1 MRGPNTAISATA
13 TTMAAPS
20 FSGCNAWDSAQRS
33 SPTIRRPNGGE
44 DAVAALRRRRRSPVG
59 WPVHQGLTIA
69 SLRVAADLIG
79 SILDL
84 ARRTLGSRSTFHR
97 RLTGPGSAGHAAA
110 TCDTSRN
117 TMTRFPSDEVGV
129 LAPEEPQ
136 APNGVEQFI
145 DRYRTYL
152 RRDPSHRDVQPTTLG
167 APLGNE
173 PGQIR
178 PIHLRVAASLF
189 QPTAQMRQQPQLM
202 RRRPRRVAHPRKL
215 GGEPVHVRRQR
226 PRDPNP
232 RPVCHA
238 RSSPS
243 WRGEHPSRS
252 GLCRPRAQQTSPQT
266 GVHGH
271 PQRQVGI
278 IPRSA

>member
-110 TCDTSRN
+110 AR
-117 TMTRFPSDEVGV
+117 V
-129 LAPEEPQ
+129 
-136 APNGVEQFI
+136 
-145 DRYRTYL
+145 
-152 RRDPSHRDVQPTTLG
+152 
-167 APLGNE
+167 LGNLVIVFRLVSHVAVLE
-173 PGQIR
+173 PLHQRG
-178 PIHLRVAASLF
+178 PD
-189 QPTAQMRQQPQLM
+189 
-202 RRRPRRVAHPRKL
+202 RPR
-215 GGEPVHVRRQR
+215 
-226 PRDPNP
+226 
-232 RPVCHA
+232 
-238 RSSPS
+238 
-243 WRGEHPSRS
+243 
-252 GLCRPRAQQTSPQT
+252 
-266 GVHGH
+266 
-271 PQRQVGI
+271 
-278 IPRSA
+278 